1 MSSSANATKH
11 LREPKRLEPN
21 DQKTR
26 TAPTGVRHPDLLL
39 KLRTIVRLGALLEDG
54 TLGLANTFEPSLR
67 ASSARQRLDI
77 T

>member
-21 DQKTR
+21 DQKIR
-26 TAPTGVRHPDLLL
+26 TASTGVRHPDLLL
-39 KLRTIVRLGALLEDG
+39 ELRTIVCLGALLEDG
-54 TLGLANTFEPSLR
+54 TLGLANAFKSFLR